1 MSAEFNCS
9 SVLASADVANATEAL
24 ARHQARLTELAQLE
38 SRHALIYIIVVLSFY
53 SAGIVIM
60 MVKYMKQEREEQE
73 EENLYKQYLHAA
85 RDRIIESTSRGRL
98 ANRLAL
104 QALNMAN
111 AVPQTSRQGSKVTF
125 V

>member
-1 MSAEFNCS
+1 MSTLNCTAP
-9 SVLASADVANATEAL
+9 LASAVNSTAAL
-24 ARHQARLTELAQLE
+24 LASQRRQMLEDLE

-60 MVKYMKQEREEQE
+60 MVKYMKQEREEQQE
-73 EENLYKQYLHAA
+73 ANMYRRYLHTA
-85 RDRIIESTSRGRL
+85 RQQSGHTTSRGRL

-111 AVPQTSRQGSKVTF
+111 AVPQTTRQGSKVTF

>member
-1 MSAEFNCS
+1 MSAVNCTAP
-9 SVLASADVANATEAL
+9 LASAANSTAAL
-24 ARHQARLTELAQLE
+24 LAAQRRQTLEDLE

-60 MVKYMKQEREEQE
+60 MVKYMKQEREEQQE
-73 EENLYKQYLHAA
+73 VNMYRRYLHTA
-85 RDRIIESTSRGRL
+85 RQESGHNTSRGRL

-111 AVPQTSRQGSKVTF
+111 AVPQTTRQGSKVTF

>member
-1 MSAEFNCS
+1 MSTFNCTS
-9 SVLASADVANATEAL
+9 SLEAAANSTAALLASQRQQMLE
-24 ARHQARLTELAQLE
+24 ELE
-38 SRHALIYIIVVLSFY
+38 SRHALIYIVVVLSFY

-60 MVKYMKQEREEQE
+60 MVKYMKREREEQQE
-73 EENLYKQYLHAA
+73 ANMYRRYLHTA
-85 RDRIIESTSRGRL
+85 RQQSVHTTSRGRL

-111 AVPQTSRQGSKVTF
+111 AVPQTTRQGSKVTF